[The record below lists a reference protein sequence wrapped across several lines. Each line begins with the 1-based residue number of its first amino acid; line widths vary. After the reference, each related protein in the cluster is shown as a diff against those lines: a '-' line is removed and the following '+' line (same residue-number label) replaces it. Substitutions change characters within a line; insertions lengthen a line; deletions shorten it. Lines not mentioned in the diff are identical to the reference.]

1 MAVSSAAP
9 ARMQILIGASWPQY
23 VIGQSDPESRTM
35 MRIPQSS
42 PQLVAPAAYQDMKRR
57 LSRLSSDEARLSL
70 LAERSDALPLV
81 GAAAEAGK
89 AAALQRQAVGQRQLV
104 GGEHRLLG
112 EPERQRRLLGDAGGE
127 LECPA
132 DGLGG
137 RGQLGRQARG
147 DRLGRRE
154 RLAGKDQLHRQRL
167 ADQARQQ

>member
-1 MAVSSAAP
+1 K
-9 ARMQILIGASWPQY
+9 AS
-23 VIGQSDPESRTM
+23 
-35 MRIPQSS
+35 
-42 PQLVAPAAYQDMKRR
+42 
-57 LSRLSSDEARLSL
+57 
-70 LAERSDALPLV
+70 
-81 GAAAEAGK
+81 
-89 AAALQRQAVGQRQLV
+89 ALQRQAVGQRQLV

-137 RGQLGRQARG
+137 RRQLGRQAGG

-167 ADQARQQ
+167 ADQARQQLGAAGAGQERQVDLGLTEAGVV